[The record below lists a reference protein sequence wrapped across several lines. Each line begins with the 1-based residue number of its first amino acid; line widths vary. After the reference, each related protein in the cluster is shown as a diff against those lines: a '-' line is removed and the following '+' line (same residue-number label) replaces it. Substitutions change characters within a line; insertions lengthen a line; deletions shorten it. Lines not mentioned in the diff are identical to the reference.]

1 MHTHGIIHR
10 DVHPTRIHYNN
21 GLCKFN
27 LIGLPYNFKKLLKC
41 TNYSGHVN
49 YSAPEIISESEQSI
63 NSSNST
69 FENDDYVGEGNFTE
83 KAETW
88 SLGCC
93 LYYLV
98 TKMDPFEG
106 ASVKETKQ
114 NILKL
119 KLNRPKEPIDPVV
132 NSIIMKCFER
142 DPAKRLAEHKK
153 YERFIV
159 DELVPY
165 IRRDCQDPDIRIA
178 TTGCSFGAY
187 YAINTSLKYPH
198 LFDWALGLSGRYRP
212 EGFLG
217 DYTSHDVYMN
227 HPMAHVWGL
236 SGAAAPD

>member
-1 MHTHGIIHR
+1 
-10 DVHPTRIHYNN
+10 VHPTRIHYNN

-142 DPAKRLAEHKK
+142 DPAKRLDVKGIIK
-153 YERFIV
+153 Y
-159 DELVPY
+159 
-165 IRRDCQDPDIRIA
+165 QD
-178 TTGCSFGAY
+178 
-187 YAINTSLKYPH
+187 SLEMIT
-198 LFDWALGLSGRYRP
+198 F
-212 EGFLG
+212 G
-217 DYTSHDVYMN
+217 DYISQINFDKIYAESQRRSEVVQRAIYDTKEVDYTNKSLDLRNNPWFFSKNYSYTDRPKDGNYTGEEKKAGAEGEECETSN
-227 HPMAHVWGL
+227 
-236 SGAAAPD
+236 